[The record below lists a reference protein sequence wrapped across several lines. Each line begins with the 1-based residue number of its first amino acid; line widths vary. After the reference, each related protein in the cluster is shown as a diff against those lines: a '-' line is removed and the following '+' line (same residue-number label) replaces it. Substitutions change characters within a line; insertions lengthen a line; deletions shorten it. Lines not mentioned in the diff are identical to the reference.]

1 MQGRVNKTHAV
12 LSPSN
17 RFPLPFA
24 AEGFSRFSSLPFGSF
39 SPAFRRLSPTA
50 DLITFYIYRSSR
62 CYFGFETL
70 VTDMERLHYSESEHR
85 GPLHTENKNAVVNPM
100 EEGISHRQHGRSRG

>member
-1 MQGRVNKTHAV
+1 MQGRVNKTNAV
-12 LSPSN
+12 LLPSN
-17 RFPLPFA
+17 RAPFRLPQRALA
-24 AEGFSRFSSLPFGSF
+24 ASLPFPSALF
-39 SPAFRRLSPTA
+39 RQLFRRLSPTA

-100 EEGISHRQHGRSRG
+100 EEGIPHRQHGRSRG